1 MDERMTWRWIPEL
14 CSNDYEMSDIWFIC
28 VKVRQFQ
35 ERTNIV
41 NIYNWFLIV
50 RIQFFHV
57 RFNTLQ
63 YHSIMRRECKKKKNV
78 ENDTILLKVKIH
90 RFQVMDGILTVHRYI
105 SVIIYRGRKKK
116 KKKERAITL
125 MHANQIHMQGKLRY
139 SRYVRYSRKMSKL
152 YSISWYTRRMN
163 KYFSMNILFINLFLI
178 IRLLYLMQ

>member
-1 MDERMTWRWIPEL
+1 MDEGMTWRWIPEL

-63 YHSIMRRECKKKKNV
+63 YYSIMRRECKKKKKNV

-116 KKKERAITL
+116 KKNARLRWCMQIRSTCKENYDIPDTSDIPEKCRSFIQYRDIL
-125 MHANQIHMQGKLRY
+125 GEWINISPWIFY
-139 SRYVRYSRKMSKL
+139 S
-152 YSISWYTRRMN
+152 
-163 KYFSMNILFINLFLI
+163 
-178 IRLLYLMQ
+178 

>member
-1 MDERMTWRWIPEL
+1 MDEGMTWRWIPEL

-116 KKKERAITL
+116 KRTRDYVDACKSDPHARKITIF
-125 MHANQIHMQGKLRY
+125 QIRPIFQKNVEALFNIVIY
-139 SRYVRYSRKMSKL
+139 SE
-152 YSISWYTRRMN
+152 N
-163 KYFSMNILFINLFLI
+163 E
-178 IRLLYLMQ
+178 